1 MRWWWRCKGIR
12 SSLEKAARWG
22 VEQENDLLVCGDCQT
37 SFPLHDIVQFIKH
50 KNHTC
55 NKENVEQGCAPS
67 PDDPAL
73 DDGDKPTDLS
83 SSKGKKEGGGGEG
96 WPPGVGERG
105 SGTPCS
111 RDGASSVHS
120 VEMLDDSRERERM
133 PLRPKQVVDAEAN
146 TTHSAAFRPL
156 EEVKTSFPIFFPSLL
171 SPFFSHLPDSCRQNE
186 EQRNHCQSLV
196 PKAGI
201 AVRKL
206 QQGQNGVVLLGK
218 PKTSGKQI
226 LVNVRPGSRNLRIL
240 RAVE

>member
-1 MRWWWRCKGIR
+1 MY
-12 SSLEKAARWG
+12 

-146 TTHSAAFRPL
+146 TTHS
-156 EEVKTSFPIFFPSLL
+156 
-171 SPFFSHLPDSCRQNE
+171 DSCRQNE